1 MPRINQRASFTEL
14 LSVQSSN
21 VIQHKTPLSRPQQ
34 NAQLLE
40 EAAADMVGRQ
50 ETGDWRQWYPYPKLY
65 VRVLWVLSEHQS
77 KTSPR
82 ASGHRSNLSQPLLFS
97 HKHNSSQLLLLSP
110 GKRGSPPSVRGR
122 AHPPC
127 TLGLQRSLW
136 EDVNSA
142 PSLPQKR
149 VTRDLLDPW
158 SRAWSTGAVGKPEV
172 KVLLRWG

>member
-1 MPRINQRASFTEL
+1 M
-14 LSVQSSN
+14 
-21 VIQHKTPLSRPQQ
+21 
-34 NAQLLE
+34 
-40 EAAADMVGRQ
+40 
-50 ETGDWRQWYPYPKLY
+50 
-65 VRVLWVLSEHQS
+65 LSEHQS

-97 HKHNSSQLLLLSP
+97 HRHNSSQLLLLSS

-122 AHPPC
+122 AHHPRPC
-127 TLGLQRSLW
+127 TLRLQRPLW

-158 SRAWSTGAVGKPEV
+158 SRAWSPGSVREAEVKPCGAGAETSPRTEAGSLDPWSRAWITGAVRKPEV
-172 KVLLRWG
+172 KVLLR